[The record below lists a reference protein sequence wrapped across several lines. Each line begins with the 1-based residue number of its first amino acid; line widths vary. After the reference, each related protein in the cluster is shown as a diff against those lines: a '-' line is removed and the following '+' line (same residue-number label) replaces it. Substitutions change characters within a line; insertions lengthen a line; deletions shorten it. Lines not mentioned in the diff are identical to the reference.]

1 MQDPHALPL
10 FRHPDRGRQEAAFLA
25 DFPLEARIVVVL
37 AQQPWAAAADLANRL
52 GVPDVY
58 EVCAKLEE
66 DGLIAGRELGVT
78 RRRTRRY
85 VLARKGVQH
94 VTRPFDCSGLIR
106 AELPL
111 TWQMTEAGVTRM
123 LLWLPMIES
132 LYEILPTFW
141 TGGVARPFE
150 WQSSYSEPSCSSYV
164 WLGVPALKDVRWLS
178 AGRLHVET
186 TWDFERPGRRPRTY
200 RIPASWTGLLPQEDF
215 KARSLRLGSQHLR
228 SPRFSQDPIT
238 WDMAPPLMAIGTDG
252 FAAWRARW
260 AYGDDVTVGSVDTAG
275 ALVWSAEASHSGWIR
290 EGKLAAARSIGH
302 PEAATIEEGP
312 DIVNLGGVREYR
324 FLCFLGDFRAATRA
338 NLAKAFHMSG
348 SSVKAASDFLGS
360 RDLVTNSGRN
370 LYLTQKGVDLVAARD
385 RIDRDRLVEV
395 TYDDPDG
402 ADAKRE
408 RHHDSA
414 AAEVAAEFLAR
425 GLAAVAGWR
434 WVVSWKDGQLVPD
447 LWVLVPVPGRPEGIW
462 VAVEIEFSAKA
473 RARIEEK
480 LRSYRLARIR
490 LGQTFPILV
499 ITDDKLPAQRFD
511 DQAGDLIIF
520 TTTLKEL
527 RTGAWEGTKSVW
539 RRKGCPVDLNSIAAE
554 SYPHLGQQQGHTFDY
569 SRPTGEDFEKLFIRE
584 SISVDTQPELF
595 ESSLAPMSP
604 QLQAETD
611 RVLNEITGGTP
622 VTKPA
627 PAPAPAPVAPTP
639 PPEPVRTPATT
650 PDPALQRRRVLS
662 KIDPL
667 VAAAYEI
674 AGRRLQEADISTA
687 ERLCLQR
694 VKAIINYG
702 MVRHHKLKEP
712 HLAEAVQQCLRLDEQ
727 NTRETGSGTR
737 LWLSIASPAQTEP
750 QSAFRKLLD
759 EYPDTRRDSCRLFNS
774 WFNMASRDVR
784 DARRARTL

>member
-1 MQDPHALPL
+1 M
-10 FRHPDRGRQEAAFLA
+10 
-25 DFPLEARIVVVL
+25 
-37 AQQPWAAAADLANRL
+37 
-52 GVPDVY
+52 
-58 EVCAKLEE
+58 
-66 DGLIAGRELGVT
+66 
-78 RRRTRRY
+78 
-85 VLARKGVQH
+85 
-94 VTRPFDCSGLIR
+94 
-106 AELPL
+106 
-111 TWQMTEAGVTRM
+111 
-123 LLWLPMIES
+123 
-132 LYEILPTFW
+132 
-141 TGGVARPFE
+141 
-150 WQSSYSEPSCSSYV
+150 
-164 WLGVPALKDVRWLS
+164 
-178 AGRLHVET
+178 
-186 TWDFERPGRRPRTY
+186 
-200 RIPASWTGLLPQEDF
+200 
-215 KARSLRLGSQHLR
+215 
-228 SPRFSQDPIT
+228 
-238 WDMAPPLMAIGTDG
+238 
-252 FAAWRARW
+252 
-260 AYGDDVTVGSVDTAG
+260 
-275 ALVWSAEASHSGWIR
+275 
-290 EGKLAAARSIGH
+290 
-302 PEAATIEEGP
+302 
-312 DIVNLGGVREYR
+312 
-324 FLCFLGDFRAATRA
+324 
-338 NLAKAFHMSG
+338 
-348 SSVKAASDFLGS
+348 
-360 RDLVTNSGRN
+360 
-370 LYLTQKGVDLVAARD
+370 
-385 RIDRDRLVEV
+385 
-395 TYDDPDG
+395 
-402 ADAKRE
+402 
-408 RHHDSA
+408 
-414 AAEVAAEFLAR
+414 
-425 GLAAVAGWR
+425 
-434 WVVSWKDGQLVPD
+434 SWKDGQLVPD

-527 RTGAWEGTKSVW
+527 RTGAMGGPEERVADA
-539 RRKGCPVDLNSIAAE
+539 RAARVDLNSIAAE

-727 NTRETGSGTR
+727 NTRETGSGNAFVVVYRITCSDRALKALLGSSWTNTPIRGGTAAGCSTVGSIWR
-737 LWLSIASPAQTEP
+737 LAMSGCPEG
-750 QSAFRKLLD
+750 
-759 EYPDTRRDSCRLFNS
+759 PDTL
-774 WFNMASRDVR
+774 VG
-784 DARRARTL
+784 